1 MAAEKEKKI
10 GEYGIAFKGV
20 KEGQHLYEYKLGSAF
35 FELFEQ
41 PQVETG
47 ELLAKVT
54 LTKSTRML
62 ELSFHIDGVV
72 EALCD
77 RCLGLMDVPVTYK
90 GKLFVKFGEVYDEP
104 TEEIVILPHE
114 EHTVNIARFMYEYI
128 VVSIPIR
135 HVHPDKEDGT
145 PGCDTEMLAQLETY
159 MVDQE
164 PASGQD
170 EENDNEEIDPR
181 WNELKKLKNKNNK

>member
-10 GEYGIAFKGV
+10 GEYGIAFKGL
-20 KEGQHLYEYKLGSAF
+20 KEGEHLYEYKLGSAF

-41 PQVETG
+41 SQVETG
-47 ELLAKVT
+47 ELLATVT

-62 ELSFHIDGVV
+62 ELSFHIEGVV

-77 RCLGLMDVPVTYK
+77 RCLGLMEVPVTYQ
-90 GKLFVKFGEVYDEP
+90 GKLFIKFGEAYDEP
-104 TEEIVILPHE
+104 TEEIVILPQE
-114 EHTVNIARFMYEYI
+114 EHTINIARFMYEYI

-135 HVHPDKEDGT
+135 HVHSDKEDGT
-145 PGCDTEMLAQLETY
+145 SGCDPEMLARLETY
-159 MVDQE
+159 LVDQE
-164 PASGQD
+164 PSAGED
-170 EENDNEEIDPR
+170 GENDDEIDPR